1 MNSRVFQGET
11 THCRHRPTRHAFR
24 YPMFWL
30 AIDLDEL
37 ESLDK
42 NVAWFGYNRRAIA
55 SIRDADYGGAKN
67 GSIRERIYEHL
78 RAAGFERA
86 TASITL
92 LTIPRIL
99 GYVFNPVSFYLC
111 FDADR
116 QLTAL
121 VAEVRNTFGE
131 MHHYI
136 SAPRPTNDADTL
148 RFILPKEFYVSPFL
162 DVNGAYDIRLTRE
175 GDDRLDMN
183 IHLRSGG
190 ETVFSAGMRGTG
202 VPLSS
207 RTLIA
212 TLLRFP
218 LFAATIMLRIK
229 WQAFLLYCRRRLPMF
244 TKPDPAHPATTPA
257 IRPGV
262 WHRLRAFF
270 VRHARRSPSHDTSQ
284 AFIPERDSS

>member
-1 MNSRVFQGET
+1 MKSRVFQGET

-37 ESLDK
+37 AALDGR
-42 NVAWFGYNRRAIA
+42 VAWFGYNRRAIA
-55 SIRDADYGGAKN
+55 SIRDADYGGALE
-67 GSIRERIYEHL
+67 GSIRARITERL
-78 RAAGFERA
+78 RATGFEHA
-86 TASITL
+86 TTSITL
-92 LTIPRIL
+92 LTIPRIF

-111 FDADR
+111 FDEAD

-131 MHHYI
+131 MHHYVA
-136 SAPRPTNDADTL
+136 APRPADDADTL
-148 RFILPKEFYVSPFL
+148 RFILPKEFYVSPFF
-162 DVNGAYDIRLTRE
+162 DVDGGYEVLLTR
-175 GDDRLDMN
+175 GSDDQLDLN

-190 ETVFSAGMRGTG
+190 EVVFSAGMRGTG
-202 VPLSS
+202 RPLTS

-244 TKPDPAHPATTPA
+244 TKPDPTHPATTPA
-257 IRPGV
+257 LRPSV

-270 VRHARRSPSHDTSQ
+270 VRQARKPATHDSHHSL
-284 AFIPERDSS
+284 FVERESS